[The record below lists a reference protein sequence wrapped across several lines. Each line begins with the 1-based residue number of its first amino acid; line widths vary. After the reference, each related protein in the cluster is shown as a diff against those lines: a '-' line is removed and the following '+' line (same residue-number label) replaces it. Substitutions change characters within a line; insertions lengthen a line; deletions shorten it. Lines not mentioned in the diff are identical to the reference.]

1 MPSGFKWSKRSLKQ
15 LEEFGGI
22 HKDLRKVTDLALQ
35 LSPIDFIITDGRR
48 TIAEQR
54 KHVANGASKTMKS
67 RHLTGHAVDFVAYV
81 KVDGNTMKVSYKETY
96 MRQVADAFSAA
107 AKQLGIPIT
116 RGIDW
121 GWDSP
126 HIELDKKK
134 YPALRRLK
142 MDGPMISSLARHFL
156 TFLGGALV
164 TLGWFDQ
171 ATAQQLVGALSTLAG
186 VLWSFFDKKHVQALL
201 SDK

>member
-1 MPSGFKWSKRSLKQ
+1 MPSGFKWSKRSLT
-15 LEEFGGI
+15 EMTNHGGI

-48 TIAEQR
+48 TLAEHR
-54 KHVANGASKTMKS
+54 KHVANGASKTLKS

-81 KVDGNTMKVSYKETY
+81 KVDGNKKKVSYKEQY

-126 HIELDKKK
+126 HIELSKKA
-134 YPALRRLK
+134 YPA
-142 MDGPMISSLARHFL
+142 
-156 TFLGGALV
+156 
-164 TLGWFDQ
+164 
-171 ATAQQLVGALSTLAG
+171 
-186 VLWSFFDKKHVQALL
+186 
-201 SDK
+201 